1 MNPTSISVGDI
12 VEARLSFLVV
22 PVAGGYKND
31 VSKDFRLV
39 IVLRSLALIDNT
51 FTKVVIHFS
60 LSIVIPIV
68 NILLESCTCT
78 STSIVS
84 EAQSFKD
91 IKEECGLF

>member
-1 MNPTSISVGDI
+1 MNPTNISVGDI

-22 PVAGGYKND
+22 PLASGDKNN

-51 FTKVVIHFS
+51 FTKVGNQIS
-60 LSIVIPIV
+60 LSVVIPIV
-68 NILLESCTCT
+68 NVLSESCACT